1 MRCNRCCREKV
12 ISITYSEC
20 VFITL
25 CIQHA
30 KHMCHTV
37 ICDLP
42 GSPLFFRI
50 TSFYDLICTF
60 WFSQQLLSENF
71 SFWNEWNLNFL
82 DSFSKNNE
90 NPFSVSRGVQC
101 REIDWQKGRQ
111 YMMKTIVTFI
121 NFANT
126 PKNYERKKRI
136 WEKRI
141 GISSY
146 NVWQW
151 EIQGMRKFLEK
162 YNFSGPFYIFNK
174 SLIN

>member
-1 MRCNRCCREKV
+1 MYPACKAHVPYCHLWPTRL
-12 ISITYSEC
+12 SIIFPHY
-20 VFITL
+20 
-25 CIQHA
+25 
-30 KHMCHTV
+30 
-37 ICDLP
+37 
-42 GSPLFFRI
+42 
-50 TSFYDLICTF
+50 LILWPDMTF

-82 DSFSKNNE
+82 DRFSKNNE

-101 REIDWQKGRQ
+101 RETDWQKGRQ
-111 YMMKTIVTFI
+111 YMMKTIVAFC

-136 WEKRI
+136 WDKRI